1 MEYPPPS
8 CRVSQP
14 FPKRL
19 CLNYFSLFRLWSCK
33 ISAYGLKLN
42 VPPLFHLDNLQNSP
56 AAQGSQ
62 TMRPSGHGAGLS
74 RWDEVAQV
82 FPRIFFAAPTEW
94 FQMGVSENGGSPSH
108 HGACMDWK
116 RPNKCKSPSTK
127 AGFRLGVFN
136 VNRGWDFFLSTWHPS
151 EYPEGD
157 DFLTVFGGF
166 PSRVSWSSRVREQ
179 CQQPWSTLLILLR
192 TSSTGLFAAIPI
204 MNCNDFCSKA

>member
-1 MEYPPPS
+1 MEYLPPS

-33 ISAYGLKLN
+33 IPAYGLKLN

-82 FPRIFFAAPTEW
+82 FS
-94 FQMGVSENGGSPSH
+94 V
-108 HGACMDWK
+108 
-116 RPNKCKSPSTK
+116 
-127 AGFRLGVFN
+127 
-136 VNRGWDFFLSTWHPS
+136 FFLPPPLNGSKWGFLKMEDPQVTMVPVWIGSVQISVNPLVLKQGFVWGCLMWI
-151 EYPEGD
+151 GD
-157 DFLTVFGGF
+157 GFFSFQLDIQVSILRAMISLPFLADFPAVFHD
-166 PSRVSWSSRVREQ
+166 PLVREQ

-204 MNCNDFCSKA
+204 MNCNDFCSKV